1 MWTRG
6 AVTRAGWGTTG
17 SMPTVPEDTTG
28 RTGEAML
35 RAGFLPLLLPPPV
48 VMHDP
53 SDPTTWTVPVRW
65 T

>member
-6 AVTRAGWGTTG
+6 AITRPDPTPYPPPVPREGVVADGGT
-17 SMPTVPEDTTG
+17 
-28 RTGEAML
+28 
-35 RAGFLPLLLPPPV
+35 LPVLLPPPTIA
-48 VMHDP
+48 HDP

>member
-6 AVTRAGWGTTG
+6 AITRPDPTPPRPPVPRAGVIADGG
-17 SMPTVPEDTTG
+17 MVPVV
-28 RTGEAML
+28 
-35 RAGFLPLLLPPPV
+35 LPPPTIAL
-48 VMHDP
+48 DP